1 MNKKQ
6 LEAKREEIKQK
17 VYDIVLAARTEGIIC
32 GKTKQFSDGDAEDI
46 LSQLSSLGVMLV
58 DKEAELPLKRIEKET
73 IQELV
78 KPFTDDYGKTY
89 SVSRYNRVAQRQLET
104 DAESTT
110 GYQLTYPLME
120 VSK

>member
-32 GKTKQFSDGDAEDI
+32 GKTKQFADGDAEDI

-58 DKEAELPLKRIEKET
+58 DKEVELPANPHFDREDTSDYALGLMNGFDQASLKYKEA
-73 IQELV
+73 
-78 KPFTDDYGKTY
+78 DYKY
-89 SVSRYNRVAQRQLET
+89 P
-104 DAESTT
+104 
-110 GYQLTYPLME
+110 TYPLVE
-120 VSK
+120 DKQ